1 MKTKQHQITLAFPPG
16 ILEFLKTKAAKTGK
30 APEESFPTLSTRNA
44 LRMLKEAPQE
54 QNAYS
59 LTVNTLTANNQ

>member
-30 APEESFPTLSTRNA
+30 APEEFISNLINKNA
-44 LRMLKEAPQE
+44 LRVLKRC
-54 QNAYS
+54 
-59 LTVNTLTANNQ
+59 V